1 MTQPPPNTDASSA
14 NDESPAVAANK
25 THQDLAMRATASRP
39 KEARTRRSRTKLIG
53 TWGPV
58 LGVAC
63 AMAAVWS
70 IVVRVFGL
78 PRALLPLPSEVVEA
92 AWAYRVELWQGFL
105 TTGLASLAGLIA
117 AIAIGCLISVAFS
130 QSRRIRLAFFPYVV
144 FLQTVP
150 IVAIAPLLITWSGYE
165 FRTVVIVTV
174 IVCLFPVVNSVTAGL
189 TAVDRAWV
197 DLFRLYGASRA
208 QTLVKLQIPTAIEY
222 LIIGSKTSSG
232 LAVIGAI
239 VAEFFVG
246 NGSGNQYDGLGT
258 LMTHWQGFVK
268 TDALI
273 AAVFASTLLG
283 LGLFAMVQ
291 LASVTVLS
299 RWMRHTQSGALR
311 NDRTSH

>member
-1 MTQPPPNTDASSA
+1 MS
-14 NDESPAVAANK
+14 NDREYERFAGETGKRFWRRALVTWTPVLAVAMV
-25 THQDLAMRATASRP
+25 TLLVWWGIVRA
-39 KEARTRRSRTKLIG
+39 
-53 TWGPV
+53 WD
-58 LGVAC
+58 
-63 AMAAVWS
+63 
-70 IVVRVFGL
+70 L
-78 PRALLPLPSEVVEA
+78 PRALLPLPSQVWDAVLVH
-92 AWAYRVELWQGFL
+92 RVELFRGFL
-105 TTGLASLAGLIA
+105 TTGLASFAGLLSA
-117 AIAIGCLISVAFS
+117 VTLGCLISVGFS

-174 IVCLFPVVNSVTAGL
+174 IVCLFPVVNNVTAGL
-189 TAVDRAWV
+189 TMIDHAWG
-197 DLFRLYGASRA
+197 DLFQLYGASRT
-208 QTLVKLQIPTAIEY
+208 QKLVKLQMPSAIPS
-222 LIIGSKTSSG
+222 LVIGAKTSSG

-283 LGLFAMVQ
+283 LLLFGLVH
-291 LASVTVLS
+291 LISITLLS
-299 RWMRHTQSGALR
+299 RWMRLEVPRS
-311 NDRTSH
+311 